1 MNPFLCCTHPLTIV
15 LQRYR
20 LSQQFVNSET
30 LNGRKENFSITLDEI
45 ESHRNLLMDMAKEAM
60 NFVRAHATQ
69 SQLQA
74 GQTGAQAMAPQES
87 QQGRNA
93 PAAAAAAAA
102 AAAQAQPAAS
112 AAQAPAEETPRAPK
126 HKRSNSK
133 ANHQP
138 PTAPTTAQPPFP
150 LHGASPH
157 GQPAYIG
164 KPSVTQETLHLP
176 TTKRRKTNS
185 QVTAPS
191 PITAQTPAAT
201 TPSTKGASPE
211 VKRRQA
217 SEAKAAA
224 AAAAAANA
232 QSTATAAAAQQ
243 AAKALFYCT
252 ENDCD
257 MKSTGFATEEARRV
271 HVEEEHTK
279 PAADP
284 FKFVT
289 DALSEALGLDAQGHA
304 KTTANGTSM
313 GTNAPS
319 MTSTASKQGLTP
331 ATPMSRVTSMNRQ
344 TSNAGAGGKAAP
356 SKGAAGNGLGAT
368 PKAPDLG
375 LQGSAPSIDTDVLLA
390 SASLSDAWD
399 FANVDPQDL
408 ASTFS
413 FAADTAAHGAIADF
427 SVYRSMITPNDT
439 PESRTDSGW
448 ASEPTSD
455 ILESTNLDLNIDMW
469 TTSEDGT
476 IMPSMLDDMQKFF
489 MHPIDETDTSD
500 QAQMFLNDVPSGFG
514 DDETDMVSMFNKTN
528 VELDPSLYSFGAA

>member
-1 MNPFLCCTHPLTIV
+1 MFSFLP

-20 LSQQFVNSET
+20 LSQQFVNSEALT
-30 LNGRKENFSITLDEI
+30 GRKENFSITLDEI
-45 ESHRNLLMDMAKEAM
+45 ESHRNLLLDMAKEAM
-60 NFVRAHATQ
+60 NFMRAHANQ

-74 GQTGAQAMAPQES
+74 GQAGAGAQAMALQES
-87 QQGRNA
+87 QQARNA
-93 PAAAAAAAA
+93 STAAAAP
-102 AAAQAQPAAS
+102 QAQPAA
-112 AAQAPAEETPRAPK
+112 ATAQATAEETPRAQTK

-138 PTAPTTAQPPFP
+138 PAAPTTAQPPFP

-164 KPSVTQETLHLP
+164 KPSVTQDTLHLP

-191 PITAQTPAAT
+191 PVTAQTPAAT
-201 TPSTKGASPE
+201 TPSTKGGSPE

-224 AAAAAANA
+224 AA
-232 QSTATAAAAQQ
+232 QSTAAAAQQ

-257 MKSTGFATEEARRV
+257 TKATGFATEEARRT

-289 DALSEALGLDAQGHA
+289 DALSDALGLDAQGHA
-304 KTTANGTSM
+304 KTTGNGANV
-313 GTNAPS
+313 GTNVPS

-344 TSNAGAGGKAAP
+344 ASSAGVGGKAAP
-356 SKGAAGNGLGAT
+356 GKGAAGNGLGAT
-368 PKAPDLG
+368 PKPADGG

-390 SASLSDAWD
+390 SASLNDSWD

-408 ASTFS
+408 STTFS
-413 FAADTAAHGAIADF
+413 FAADTAAQGAIADF
-427 SVYRSMITPNDT
+427 SVYRSLITPNDT

-476 IMPSMLDDMQKFF
+476 IIPSMLDDMQKFS
-489 MHPIDETDTSD
+489 MYPIDEADTAD
-500 QAQMFLNDVPSGFG
+500 LAQMFLNDVPSGFG
-514 DDETDMVSMFNKTN
+514 DEDTDMVSMFNKSN
-528 VELDPSLYSFGAA
+528 VELDPSLYSFGAS